1 MGRGTDDGVMTVAM
15 PQQANP
21 VEDPPRPG
29 RLRALWTTLSGAWGV
44 LLGLVPHVLHHIGP
58 LVGTAL
64 VAGAG
69 GTALFG
75 AIGLLAT
82 IPMLIRLRR
91 RFGSWWA
98 PAVALLVFAAAFVVS
113 TTVIGPLISGTGGAP
128 ETPSVP
134 AGHES
139 HH

>member
-1 MGRGTDDGVMTVAM
+1 MTDQLQAATAPGAHRGLRHGPLRTV
-15 PQQANP
+15 
-21 VEDPPRPG
+21 
-29 RLRALWTTLSGAWGV
+29 WTAVSGATGV
-44 LLGLVPHVLHHIGP
+44 VVGLAPHVLHHIGP

-75 AIGLLAT
+75 VLGLAASV
-82 IPMLIRLRR
+82 PMLRKLYR

-98 PAVALLVFAAAFVVS
+98 PAVALAVFVAAFVVS
-113 TTVIGPLISGTGGAP
+113 TTVIGPLIRGEDGGPAP
-128 ETPSVP
+128 SPGQVELP
-134 AGHES
+134 AGHDQ

>member
-1 MGRGTDDGVMTVAM
+1 MTDQLQAATTPNAPSVRRGPLRTV
-15 PQQANP
+15 
-21 VEDPPRPG
+21 
-29 RLRALWTTLSGAWGV
+29 WTAISGATGV
-44 LLGLVPHVLHHIGP
+44 VLGLAPHVLHHIGP

-75 AIGLLAT
+75 VLGLAASV
-82 IPMLIRLRR
+82 PMLLKLHR

-98 PAVALLVFAAAFVVS
+98 PAAALVVFVAAFVVS
-113 TTVIGPLISGTGGAP
+113 TTVLGPLIRGEDNAP
-128 ETPSVP
+128 TPTPSQVQLP
-134 AGHES
+134 AGHDQ